1 VLDTYARIKA
11 DPRHFALVLI
21 SCRSVEEPAFG
32 DWSMA
37 HQNGGTAGEGAGLT
51 ETVERLT
58 SSLADSN
65 MRAQFTGFA
74 ELHANA
80 A

>member
-1 VLDTYARIKA
+1 VLDTYARIQT

-21 SCRSVEEPAFG
+21 SCRSVEERSFG

-37 HQNGGTAGEGAGLT
+37 YEGAAEIPDGAGFA
-51 ETVERLT
+51 ETVGLLVERV
-58 SSLADSN
+58 ADRN

-74 ELHANA
+74 ELHARA